1 MAENK
6 KETVAKPFEKNSST
20 DVPKASPIK
29 RAQTFANWQRVKS
42 IGSEVELSPEAEN
55 EFYKKLQKARQR
67 VGDSTFTIPLNQAPK
82 KDEPKVVLPKEATK
96 KDEPK
101 VALPKQEL
109 KKEEPKL
116 DVPKQEPKK
125 EEPKLEIP
133 KEEPKKEEP
142 KLEVLNE
149 EPKKEEPKVEPPKEE
164 PKKEEPKVESPSP
177 KVESP
182 KVVSPKVVSPKVEF
196 PKVEFPKS
204 APVKVEPKKAEVKK
218 PEPKKEE
225 LKKEEPK
232 KEVKKETTPKSPV
245 AEEAKKKVQYGVQF
259 QGFQAT
265 AASIQ
270 TRNFGINKSTSSN
283 SKSFQRTSTIADFRA
298 ESFQK
303 KELNKRESFIGS
315 SGTAFQGIVLGDPLA
330 GLEAKRKLSLSIQS
344 KKPTSTQ
351 VLSTTKEETELAKK
365 FAEKQKAATSPTS
378 TTTTTTNTTPVPA
391 PFKRVP

>member
-82 KDEPKVVLPKEATK
+82 K
-96 KDEPK
+96 
-101 VALPKQEL
+101 
-109 KKEEPKL
+109 
-116 DVPKQEPKK
+116 

-164 PKKEEPKVESPSP
+164 PPKVEPPKEEPKKEEPKVESPSP

-182 KVVSPKVVSPKVEF
+182 KVVSPKVVSPKVVSPKVEF

-204 APVKVEPKKAEVKK
+204 TPVKVEPKKAEVKK